1 MCQHYHSAP
10 DITKSSLVC
19 RPQLKTH
26 RPSAAVSV
34 KDELRSSKL
43 HPSLSPQKR
52 DNELQSR
59 LIGPFEGQ
67 LTPETVSDITTFAT
81 KEC

>member
-19 RPQLKTH
+19 RPQLKSH

-43 HPSLSPQKR
+43 HPSLSLQKK
-52 DNELQSR
+52 DNELQSG
-59 LIGPFEGQ
+59 LIGPFEG
-67 LTPETVSDITTFAT
+67 LHLKTVSDITTFAT
-81 KEC
+81 KDF